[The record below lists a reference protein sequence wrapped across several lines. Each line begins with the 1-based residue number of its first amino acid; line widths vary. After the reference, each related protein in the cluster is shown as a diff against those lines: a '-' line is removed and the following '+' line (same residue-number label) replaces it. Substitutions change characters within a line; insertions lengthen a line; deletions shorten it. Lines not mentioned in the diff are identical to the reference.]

1 MAIRMN
7 NIQILVVDDDPD
19 VLLTTCRILKS
30 EGYRVISTSS
40 AREGLKLVKQK
51 PDLVLLDVN
60 MPELNGFEICQKI
73 KSDPELTDVFVVMIS
88 GVMTKPEHQVSGL
101 NLGAD
106 GYLLRPITRVELTA
120 RINSFLRI
128 SAILKQIRNSEKWLE
143 TTINSIDDSVIIT
156 DDKGKIT
163 FLNRAAEK
171 LTGRNMVDLIDL
183 EADQVLRLHD
193 ISTDIPLEN
202 PVAAMIGSSD
212 NIKRLPDCLLKR
224 QDENSIYVKV
234 TFTAILSFKTGSS
247 GIVITVQDI
256 NDRKKAE
263 LELVKYQL
271 HLEELVKER
280 IGEVLE
286 KNRELEHYHELF
298 IGREFRIKEL
308 RDQVKD
314 LETKLSDFKR

>member
-1 MAIRMN
+1 MN